1 MFLCHI
7 NDLPDCVSL
16 SVRLFADDCLLYR
29 TIRNTQDHETLQ
41 KDLNNLENWANKW
54 GMKFNAKKCYILS
67 INKKT
72 SKFYQLNQHVL
83 QEVQDN
89 PYLGLQ
95 ISNDL
100 KWNTHIN
107 NVCKKASSTLGFI
120 RRNLRNVPQNCRKT
134 AYISL
139 VRSIM
144 EYGAT
149 IWNPY
154 LKGDIDK
161 LEKIQNRAIRF
172 IKKDYK
178 SRESGCITKMR
189 EELELETLEAR
200 RLNLRLILMYK
211 IVEGL
216 VPALPTDK
224 FEEEEDD
231 KAGSMAYKILSAE
244 QSKELLGMQI
254 LEMQSKLSEIF
265 SLGNYSTD
273 LQHAATLDYYTAAV
287 WWGKQQNFTEA
298 QLSGFFTVIYTL
310 FDNIKEK
317 HMHLVDNLKEYQ
329 ILLKGIEPEHPD
341 VKSEGLDFFNVVQA
355 KAVSDYIFQS
365 VFQHYRLYEFM
376 FSHTQAEE
384 IIGTDLEIEVAKP
397 ASMPFPPPL
406 DEGAEEEL
414 FNTYIAT
421 PPPTPAPEEGDGKD
435 TKDEG
440 PEIQDID
447 AFAELTPQDVQEV
460 IESVTKELLSGL
472 QMDIAAKLREKE
484 NNLIQRINK
493 VHKVVEQT

>member
-1 MFLCHI
+1 
-7 NDLPDCVSL
+7 
-16 SVRLFADDCLLYR
+16 
-29 TIRNTQDHETLQ
+29 
-41 KDLNNLENWANKW
+41 
-54 GMKFNAKKCYILS
+54 MKFNAKKCYILS

-72 SKFYQLNQHVL
+72 SKFYQLNQHIL

-154 LKGDIDK
+154 LKGDIHVDK

-200 RLNLRLILMYK
+200 RLSLRLILMYK

-224 FEEEEDD
+224 FVKFQKSKRQIKSTKFRDCETTNLVEKRVCNNTKSLIIPDSRTPQYKNSFLVSTTVHWNHLQEDVVHA
-231 KAGSMAYKILSAE
+231 KSAE
-244 QSKELLGMQI
+244 AFKT
-254 LEMQSKLSEIF
+254 
-265 SLGNYSTD
+265 SLAD
-273 LQHAATLDYYTAAV
+273 RRD
-287 WWGKQQNFTEA
+287 
-298 QLSGFFTVIYTL
+298 
-310 FDNIKEK
+310 
-317 HMHLVDNLKEYQ
+317 
-329 ILLKGIEPEHPD
+329 
-341 VKSEGLDFFNVVQA
+341 
-355 KAVSDYIFQS
+355 
-365 VFQHYRLYEFM
+365 
-376 FSHTQAEE
+376 
-384 IIGTDLEIEVAKP
+384 
-397 ASMPFPPPL
+397 
-406 DEGAEEEL
+406 
-414 FNTYIAT
+414 
-421 PPPTPAPEEGDGKD
+421 
-435 TKDEG
+435 
-440 PEIQDID
+440 
-447 AFAELTPQDVQEV
+447 
-460 IESVTKELLSGL
+460 
-472 QMDIAAKLREKE
+472 
-484 NNLIQRINK
+484 
-493 VHKVVEQT
+493 